1 MQKKIHDDLLLSS
14 FHCKADFFPPPSDPF
29 PSCDSIMGHI
39 PCRGWCIAR
48 FSRVYICQFSSNGE
62 METCIYLL
70 NIFYMV
76 QSVFM
81 FLWSSPFEP
90 NRKKNMS
97 EVLGKKTHFF
107 SSWHKLCSFWKHFI
121 LKSLLIKVQTNIAF
135 RFGFWITTL

>member
-1 MQKKIHDDLLLSS
+1 MTFC
-14 FHCKADFFPPPSDPF
+14 FHHFIAKLIFFPLHQIPF
-29 PSCDSIMGHI
+29 PLVTRLWDTYLAEGDAL
-39 PCRGWCIAR
+39 PD
-48 FSRVYICQFSSNGE
+48 FLVYIFASFLL
-62 METCIYLL
+62 TVRWKPCIYLL
-70 NIFYMV
+70 NIFYMF

-90 NRKKNMS
+90 NRKKNML

>member
-1 MQKKIHDDLLLSS
+1 MTFC
-14 FHCKADFFPPPSDPF
+14 FHHFIAKLIFFPLHQIPF
-29 PSCDSIMGHI
+29 PLVTRLWDTYLAEGDAL
-39 PCRGWCIAR
+39 PD
-48 FSRVYICQFSSNGE
+48 FLVYIFASFLL
-62 METCIYLL
+62 TVRWKPCIYLL
-70 NIFYMV
+70 NIFYMF